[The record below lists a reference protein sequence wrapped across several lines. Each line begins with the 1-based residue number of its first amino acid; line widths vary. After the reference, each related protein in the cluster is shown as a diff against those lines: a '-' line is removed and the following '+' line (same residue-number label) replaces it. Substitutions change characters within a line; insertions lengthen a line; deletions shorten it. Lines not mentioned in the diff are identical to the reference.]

1 MTDEAYG
8 LLMGFGRWLTLD
20 EPSNGASPLAS
31 LAESLGALAGDLLVL
46 RGDTGG
52 GSFGPPAP
60 QKGAPPPTLRTP
72 LLFAVSSILRR
83 GGPSGTVASLVGMVR
98 YRSERRVNGTKFGN
112 RKRSPLMTILLFGG
126 SPFAAGDTPSRHRI
140 VSTDRGRRSRSRR
153 QDPRGHSDPYRIH
166 TT

>member
-52 GSFGPPAP
+52 GSFGVNPNYIANTLARDPT
-60 QKGAPPPTLRTP
+60 GA
-72 LLFAVSSILRR
+72 
-83 GGPSGTVASLVGMVR
+83 GTWEEQATWR
-98 YRSERRVNGTKFGN
+98 
-112 RKRSPLMTILLFGG
+112 
-126 SPFAAGDTPSRHRI
+126 
-140 VSTDRGRRSRSRR
+140 
-153 QDPRGHSDPYRIH
+153 
-166 TT
+166 

>member
-83 GGPSGTVASLVGMVR
+83 RGPSGTVASLVGMVR
-98 YRSERRVNGTKFGN
+98 YRSERRVNGTKFGKTLAQYDNPPFRWLPVRSGRHSVEAPN
-112 RKRSPLMTILLFGG
+112 RF
-126 SPFAAGDTPSRHRI
+126 D
-140 VSTDRGRRSRSRR
+140 
-153 QDPRGHSDPYRIH
+153 
-166 TT
+166 